1 MTLESKIAAAFSM
14 SDDTWARHANPWSVG
29 TRFTVLPLLILA
41 IWSRAWLGWRSLIP
55 ISIVVVWM
63 WINPRIFPPPAST
76 NSWAA
81 KAVLGERVW
90 LNRDKIPV
98 PEHHRRIPSILSIV
112 STTGM
117 LFVIYGLVTFNIWS
131 TLLGTVVVYL
141 GKLWFI
147 DRMVWLYEDMK
158 DTNAEYRSWLY

>member
-1 MTLESKIAAAFSM
+1 
-14 SDDTWARHANPWSVG
+14 
-29 TRFTVLPLLILA
+29 
-41 IWSRAWLGWRSLIP
+41 
-55 ISIVVVWM
+55 M

-76 NSWAA
+76 SRNFRARVKSVEESFQENNWAA

-117 LFVIYGLVTFNIWS
+117 LFIIYGLVTFNIWS
-131 TLLGTVVVYL
+131 TLLGSVIVYL
-141 GKLWFI
+141 GKFWFI

-158 DTNAEYRSWLY
+158 DTNAEYRRWLY